1 MVIEMLDFA
10 SRSIGFRD
18 EAATLKG
25 MFPALEHA
33 GCNCCTYLSNVV
45 VADSLMICQRQNK
58 ELETKL
64 GDTER
69 ALKEAEA
76 RALTAESKLSD
87 KSKEVSSREAGIKK
101 RLDELTASFGS
112 KSEFS
117 SSWYFAAV
125 TWRPVQSFLFGLQ
138 QKNLVSNLH

>member
-1 MVIEMLDFA
+1 MMIEMLDFA
-10 SRSIGFRD
+10 SRSIGFRN

-25 MFPALEHA
+25 MFPAPEHA
-33 GCNCCTYLSNVV
+33 GCNCCRCLSNVL
-45 VADSLMICQRQNK
+45 VADSLMVCQRQNK

-64 GDTER
+64 GATEK

-87 KSKEVSSREAGIKK
+87 KVKEVTSREAGIKK

-117 SSWYFAAV
+117 SS
-125 TWRPVQSFLFGLQ
+125 
-138 QKNLVSNLH
+138 